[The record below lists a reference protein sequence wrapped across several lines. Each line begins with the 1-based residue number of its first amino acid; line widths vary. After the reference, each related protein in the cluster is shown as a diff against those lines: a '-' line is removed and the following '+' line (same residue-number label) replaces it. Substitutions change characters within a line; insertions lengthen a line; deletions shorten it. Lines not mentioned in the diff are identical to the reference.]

1 MMHTII
7 GEKYL
12 YSLFFSHQIPSEIRT
27 YRFKL
32 ALNTKSDSLPGLK
45 EKHFFFDLGAAV
57 LLGQIVYC
65 GGKTSSMQLMINP

>member
-32 ALNTKSDSLPGLK
+32 ALNNKSDSLQGLK
-45 EKHFFFDLGAAV
+45 EKHLF
-57 LLGQIVYC
+57 
-65 GGKTSSMQLMINP
+65 S